1 MKLPPFQELLDAHRE
16 DVYRFLVASVGSND
30 AEDCFQETFMAAL
43 SAYPR
48 VAEATNLRG
57 WLFTIAHHKAIDL
70 HRRRKRPDI
79 PSGGFPDL
87 STGIEPEAVDRDLWI
102 RVQALPAKQ
111 RSAIVLRFV
120 DDLAYRTIGEAI
132 GCSESAARQNVRAGL
147 ARLREEIKE

>member
-43 SAYPR
+43 SAYPK

-70 HRRRKRPDI
+70 HRRRKRQGI
-79 PSGGFPDL
+79 PSGDFLDL
-87 STGIEPEAVDRDLWI
+87 STGFEPAVVDRDLWI
-102 RVQALPAKQ
+102 RVQALPARQ

-120 DDLAYRTIGEAI
+120 DDLAYQTIGEVI

>member
-1 MKLPPFQELLDAHRE
+1 MKLPPFQELLDAHRK
-16 DVYRFLVASVGSND
+16 DVYRFLAASVGSND
-30 AEDCFQETFMAAL
+30 VEDCFQETFMAAL
-43 SAYPR
+43 SAYPK

-70 HRRRKRPDI
+70 HRQRKRPEI
-79 PSGGFPDL
+79 PSGDFPDL
-87 STGIEPEAVDRDLWI
+87 STGIEPDLFDRDLWI

-120 DDLAYRTIGEAI
+120 DDLAYRTIGEVI